1 MSHVKK
7 QSLNCN
13 FVKIFRYSD
22 QRTICNCKRILSEV
36 SIHCWRP
43 PYCAEVQSSIT
54 YLLACFCLLAH
65 PTLVGGVV
73 SSQVEGLDR
82 APLTYLLVKDNCCCL
97 LITKHSCLREKENTM
112 NYNFRHGNVS
122 RWLMMSVASYRDQ
135 EEEAIEREMGILPRE
150 KVNWKT
156 D

>member
-1 MSHVKK
+1 M
-7 QSLNCN
+7 CG
-13 FVKIFRYSD
+13 
-22 QRTICNCKRILSEV
+22 EV
-36 SIHCWRP
+36 SIHYWRP

-54 YLLACFCLLAH
+54 YLPACLLAH

-82 APLTYLLVKDNCCCL
+82 APPTYLLVKDNCCCL
-97 LITKHSCLREKENTM
+97 LITEYSCLREEKNAM
-112 NYNFRHGNVS
+112 YYNFRHGDVS
-122 RWLMMSVASYRDQ
+122 RWLMMSAASYRDR

>member
-1 MSHVKK
+1 MMSHVKK
-7 QSLNCN
+7 QSLTCN

-97 LITKHSCLREKENTM
+97 LITKHSCLREKENEM
-112 NYNFRHGNVS
+112 YYIFRHGDFS
-122 RWLMMSVASYRDQ
+122 RWLMMSVASYRDR

-150 KVNWKT
+150 KVN
-156 D
+156 

>member
-1 MSHVKK
+1 M
-7 QSLNCN
+7 
-13 FVKIFRYSD
+13 KILTYSD
-22 QRTICNCKRILSEV
+22 QRTICNCKRIMCGEV
-36 SIHCWRP
+36 SIHYWRP

-54 YLLACFCLLAH
+54 YLPACLLAH

-82 APLTYLLVKDNCCCL
+82 APPTYLLVKDNCCCL
-97 LITKHSCLREKENTM
+97 LITEYSCLREEKNAM
-112 NYNFRHGNVS
+112 YYNFRHGDVS
-122 RWLMMSVASYRDQ
+122 RWLMMSAASYRDR

-156 D
+156 DWLCTI